1 MPPAWWPAAASRRAR
16 YRAGDGCGDTA
27 AVTNTR
33 TTKGRHPSPGRGHG
47 HPFLDSAVPLAF
59 AHRGGAA
66 SGLENTHAA
75 FARAVGLGYRYLE
88 TDVHTTADGALVA
101 FHDTTLDRTT
111 DSGGALAE
119 LSWAE
124 VSRARV
130 AGSEPVPLFA
140 DLLRAFPGVRW
151 NIDVKTDSAL
161 VPLLELLARES
172 AWDRVCVGSF
182 AEARVARA
190 RALAGPRL
198 LTSLGTGGVLAL
210 RMRSYRLPFRL
221 PTGAGCAQVP
231 ERHGR
236 LRVVDRA
243 FVRAAHAR
251 GLRVHVWT
259 VNDPAR
265 AAALLDLGV
274 DGIMT
279 DELEML
285 REVFAARGAWPRT

>member
-1 MPPAWWPAAASRRAR
+1 
-16 YRAGDGCGDTA
+16 
-27 AVTNTR
+27 VTDIPTSKS
-33 TTKGRHPSPGRGHG
+33 TGSGSV
-47 HPFLDSAVPLAF
+47 HPFLAATAPLAF

-75 FARAVGLGYRYLE
+75 FARAAELGYRYME
-88 TDVHTTADGALVA
+88 TDVHTTADSALVA
-101 FHDTTLDRTT
+101 FHDTTLDRAT
-111 DSGGALAE
+111 DGSGPLAG

-130 AGSEPVPLFA
+130 AGREPVPLFA

-151 NIDVKTDSAL
+151 NIDVKTESAL
-161 VPLLELLARES
+161 VPLLDLLERES
-172 AWDRVCVGSF
+172 AWGRVCVGSF
-182 AEARVARA
+182 AESRVARA

-198 LTSLGTGGVLAL
+198 LTSLGMGGVLAL
-210 RMRSYRLPFRL
+210 RLRSRRLPWRL
-221 PTGAGCAQVP
+221 PAGAGCAQVP
-231 ERHGR
+231 ERHR
-236 LRVVDRA
+236 RVRVVDRA

-279 DELEML
+279 DRLEML
-285 REVFAARGAWPRT
+285 RDVFAERGAWPPK

>member
-1 MPPAWWPAAASRRAR
+1 M
-16 YRAGDGCGDTA
+16 
-27 AVTNTR
+27 TNVR
-33 TTKGRHPSPGRGHG
+33 TPKGRHFPGSG
-47 HPFLDSAVPLAF
+47 HPFLASAKPLAF

-75 FARAVGLGYRYLE
+75 FARAVELGYRYLE

-101 FHDTTLDRTT
+101 FHDSGLDRTT
-111 DSGGALAE
+111 DRSGPLAA

-130 AGSEPVPLFA
+130 AGREPVPLFA
-140 DLLRAFPGVRW
+140 DLLRAFPHARW
-151 NIDVKTDSAL
+151 NVDVKTDSAL
-161 VPLLELLARES
+161 VPLLELLERES

-210 RMRSYRLPFRL
+210 RMRSYRLPWRL
-221 PTGAGCAQVP
+221 PAGAGCAQVP
-231 ERHGR
+231 ERHGIV
-236 LRVVDRA
+236 RVVDSA
-243 FVRAAHAR
+243 FVRAAHVR
-251 GLRVHVWT
+251 RLRVHVWT

-265 AAALLDLGV
+265 AAALLELGV

-279 DELEML
+279 DQLEML
-285 REVFAARGAWPRT
+285 RDVFAARGAWPQQ